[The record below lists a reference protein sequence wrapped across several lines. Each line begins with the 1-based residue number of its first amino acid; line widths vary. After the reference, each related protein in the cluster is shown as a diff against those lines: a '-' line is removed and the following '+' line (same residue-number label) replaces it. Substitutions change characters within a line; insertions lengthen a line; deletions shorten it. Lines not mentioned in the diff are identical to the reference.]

1 MYIYIRIYIYV
12 HIYIYTWIL
21 IYIYTYIYIIIIMY
35 VIMSYIYVY
44 IYIIWGFL
52 KMGNPQ
58 VTIGFITKSWWND
71 LDDDLGDLG
80 TPKFHWEP
88 RKPSTSKSLFSPTYE
103 EIMRLICLGCWDLTW
118 NAWNSPCRFL
128 WKNCR
133 NGCSWTQQTRVI
145 YSNIMNQWSQ

>member
-1 MYIYIRIYIYV
+1 MSLCHIYMYI
-12 HIYIYTWIL
+12 
-21 IYIYTYIYIIIIMY
+21 
-35 VIMSYIYVY
+35 Y

-103 EIMRLICLGCWDLTW
+103 EIMRLICLGCWDLT
-118 NAWNSPCRFL
+118 
-128 WKNCR
+128 
-133 NGCSWTQQTRVI
+133 
-145 YSNIMNQWSQ
+145 